1 VEAVGFNN
9 FLQQLPSTTSCNDQ
23 LQQPASTTSFNNQL
37 QQPASTT
44 ASTVGFND
52 FL

>member
-23 LQQPASTTSFNNQL
+23 LQQPASTT
-37 QQPASTT
+37 